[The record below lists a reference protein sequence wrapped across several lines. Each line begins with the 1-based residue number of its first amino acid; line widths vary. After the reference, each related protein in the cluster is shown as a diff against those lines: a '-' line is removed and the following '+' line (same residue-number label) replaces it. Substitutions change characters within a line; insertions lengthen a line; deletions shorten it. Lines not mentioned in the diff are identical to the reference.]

1 MKKIFYF
8 MACCLAT
15 GLLACNDDDDNNG
28 DRGPLSF
35 KFPLSEIT
43 LPQEGGTKLIEF
55 ATTDDFTVSVN
66 YDIAPEEGAEWCSV
80 SPLEGSAGRHLMY
93 IELNEN
99 PPYDDRYVDIVLTS
113 GGESK
118 TLRITQTNESGIVL
132 PQAVYEVSAD
142 GDVVEIAFETNR
154 EVTVSIDS
162 AYMEW
167 LSLVEETPDT
177 KASMETKTVKVKV
190 APFDG
195 FTSRRG
201 VVTVTE
207 VGEGIDVVSAVAT
220 IEQAA
225 VVEDGLWIV
234 EGSTA
239 NLTAPSV
246 IRNADGSWD
255 AWYLYK
261 TTTASGDML
270 AHESDAQAPYDV
282 TSGAFGQ
289 KLTMTQAFSNLRVD
303 GCTWSQSHGDGK
315 VDIALYEW
323 DTDYAT
329 TVAAQPIIQNVV
341 SYGDNARFSL
351 FPAETVFPAGT
362 YLVVIAPTDDV
373 PAHSGLWIST
383 GGPKEGFESFQDG
396 KSYATP
402 VKMWATLSAEKA
414 GAVAAR
420 HVVST
425 DGKAWTEKPV
435 ATFNSALV
443 ADAVSPE
450 DINVTKVGNYY
461 YATFSR
467 DADYTVGV
475 ARSESANGPW
485 TVWNGRTW
493 AASGSDGAVADAP
506 AAALTS
512 KSGTIYVYTV
522 QGADVYVA
530 TASASSNTWPAALSA
545 GRVAMTLPEDAG
557 NTAVDVK
564 YHADQNAFVATWVV
578 NDQTWAATSTDGLT
592 FGEPELLLPFMRSGA
607 FGLRYVTDGSGA
619 VTADKWASYGYNGG
633 LYIRPP
639 KK

>member
-28 DRGPLSF
+28 DKGPLLF
-35 KFPLSEIT
+35 KFPLSEVT

-66 YDIAPEEGAEWCSV
+66 YDIAPEEGEEWCSV
-80 SPLEGSAGRHLMY
+80 SPLQGSAGRHLMY
-93 IELNEN
+93 IELDEN

-132 PQAVYEVSAD
+132 PQAVYEISAD
-142 GDVVEIAFETNR
+142 GGEVEIEFETNR

-190 APFDG
+190 ASFDG

-201 VVTVTE
+201 AVTVTE

-225 VVEDGLWIV
+225 VVEEGLWIV

-239 NLTAPSV
+239 NLTAPSA
-246 IRNADGSWD
+246 IHNADGSWD

-341 SYGDNARFSL
+341 SYGDNARFNL
-351 FPAETVFPAGT
+351 FPAETVFSAGT
-362 YLVVIAPTDDV
+362 YLVVIAPTDEV
-373 PAHSGLWIST
+373 PSHSGLWIST
-383 GGPKEGFESFQDG
+383 GGPKAGFESFKDG
-396 KSYATP
+396 ESYATP
-402 VKMWATLSAEKA
+402 VKMWITLPAEKA

-420 HVVST
+420 HVAST
-425 DGKAWTEKPV
+425 DGKAWIEKPV
-435 ATFNSALV
+435 ATLNSAWL

-493 AASGSDGAVADAP
+493 AASGSTGAIADAP
-506 AAALTS
+506 AAALAS

-530 TASASSNTWPAALSA
+530 TASASSNTWPAALST

-578 NDQTWAATSTDGLT
+578 NDQTWAATSADGLT

-607 FGLRYVTDGSGA
+607 FGLRYVTNESGV